1 MVQSVSQQHNNY
13 KTTSSVDCGQT
24 KKMLNHDARDANNN
38 ILQTT
43 TNNNYKIN
51 IIIWLNKLQNTD
63 NQSKSIMNLKGS
75 RI

>member
-24 KKMLNHDARDANNN
+24 KKMLIHDARDANNN

-43 TNNNYKIN
+43 TNNNYK
-51 IIIWLNKLQNTD
+51 NKYY
-63 NQSKSIMNLKGS
+63 NLIK
-75 RI
+75 